1 MRLRLMLTRVEL
13 SAMNLPSVCPYESCQ
28 GRHFRH
34 HQEVEKPLKDTEYAS
49 VSAQRNEC
57 LRCKRTFRLCPKGV
71 TRAQNSQRVKGLG
84 VMLYLLGLSYGAT
97 SLALEALG
105 VYLCKASVYEAVQTA
120 AEKVPGAAKNAA
132 WPGCC
137 PSWGRPL
144 SPAWP
149 TSTPVTLPPTSRA
162 APSSATRCCGLL

>member
-13 SAMNLPSVCPYESCQ
+13 SAMNLLSVCPYESCQ

-84 VMLYLLGLSYGAT
+84 GDVVPAGAELWGYFSGLG
-97 SLALEALG
+97 G
-105 VYLCKASVYEAVQTA
+105 VGRVPVQ
-120 AEKVPGAAKNAA
+120 GQ
-132 WPGCC
+132 C
-137 PSWGRPL
+137 L
-144 SPAWP
+144 
-149 TSTPVTLPPTSRA
+149 
-162 APSSATRCCGLL
+162 